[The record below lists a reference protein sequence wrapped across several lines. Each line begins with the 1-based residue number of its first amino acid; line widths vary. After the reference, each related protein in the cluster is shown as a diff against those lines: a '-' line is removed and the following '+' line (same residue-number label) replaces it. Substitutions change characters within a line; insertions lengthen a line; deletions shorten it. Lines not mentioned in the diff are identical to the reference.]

1 MEYAYLGEVATG
13 SCCGRMDQA
22 CAFGSRPTLLL
33 HDGDRLEA
41 EPIAL
46 PKTPLHLLVV
56 DLGCDKDTPLMLKSL
71 QRSFPCCDDDRGRR
85 VHSWLGEEN
94 QRRVAD
100 AVKAVR
106 AGDAETLGALMT
118 AAQAVAEAM
127 MVCAYAQLVRKGAPF
142 VLGNFLSSMSLK
154 SGAPTFGMPE
164 PVMSSQP
171 ICSRIS

>member
-22 CAFGSRPTLLL
+22 CAFGSRPTLLT

-56 DLGCDKDTPLMLKSL
+56 DLGCDKDTPLMLEEPAAVL
-71 QRSFPCCDDDRGRR
+71 SFCEDDRGRR
-85 VHSWLGEEN
+85 VHAWLGEEN

-106 AGDAETLGALMT
+106 AGDAETLR
-118 AAQAVAEAM
+118 E
-127 MVCAYAQLVRKGAPF
+127 R
-142 VLGNFLSSMSLK
+142 
-154 SGAPTFGMPE
+154 
-164 PVMSSQP
+164 
-171 ICSRIS
+171 